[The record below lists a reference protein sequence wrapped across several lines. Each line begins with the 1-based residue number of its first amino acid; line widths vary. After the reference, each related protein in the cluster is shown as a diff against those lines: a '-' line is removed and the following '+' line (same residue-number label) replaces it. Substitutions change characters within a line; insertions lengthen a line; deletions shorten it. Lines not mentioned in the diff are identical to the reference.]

1 MDYSLSVHLLK
12 TYSLAPY
19 CLKFDKIVL
28 NLEYLS
34 AVALESDSHHT
45 IITFFASNRLAQLV
59 HKLEFDKCYW

>member
-28 NLEYLS
+28 NLEYFKLS
-34 AVALESDSHHT
+34 AVALESHHT

-59 HKLEFDKCYW
+59 RELEFDKCYW